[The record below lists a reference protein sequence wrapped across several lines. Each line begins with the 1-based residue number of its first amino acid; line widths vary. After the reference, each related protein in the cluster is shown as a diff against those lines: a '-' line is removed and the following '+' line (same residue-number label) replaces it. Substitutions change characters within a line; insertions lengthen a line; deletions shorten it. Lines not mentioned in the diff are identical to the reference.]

1 MDHERRSRIYQG
13 CEFPILCAKWEIR
26 TDKQVENPVDE
37 TADQLRSIGQTG
49 TAADSVT
56 KELQKRKLISPKYV
70 LISVSLSLVIW

>member
-1 MDHERRSRIYQG
+1 MTG
-13 CEFPILCAKWEIR
+13 

-70 LISVSLSLVIW
+70 FSPCHSLSK

>member
-1 MDHERRSRIYQG
+1 MTG
-13 CEFPILCAKWEIR
+13 
-26 TDKQVENPVDE
+26 TDIQVENPVDE

-70 LISVSLSLVIW
+70 FSLSSSRYPFPLERDRE

>member
-1 MDHERRSRIYQG
+1 MMG
-13 CEFPILCAKWEIR
+13 

-49 TAADSVT
+49 TAADAVT

-70 LISVSLSLVIW
+70 SISLSLYTQYGD